1 MNLILWRHAEAEDQA
16 SSDLARQLTPR
27 GRKQAQGIAKW
38 LKARIDDDAVLLASP
53 ATRTIQTAEA
63 FGDRYRVVDALA
75 PGNGAQAVLDAAG
88 WPDGIAE
95 TVVVIGPQ
103 PTLGRVAALLMT
115 GHEADWSIKK
125 SGIWWLQSRTRG
137 GDGQSVLRAVINP
150 DLLQAS

>member
-38 LKARIDDDAVLLASP
+38 LRARIGDDALFLASP

-63 FGDRYRVVDALA
+63 FGDRYRVVNALA

-88 WPDGIAE
+88 WPDGIGE
-95 TVVVIGPQ
+95 TVVVIGHQ
-103 PTLGRVAALLMT
+103 PTLGHVAALLMT
-115 GHEADWSIKK
+115 GRESDWSIRK
-125 SGIWWLQSRTRG
+125 SGIWWFQTRTRG
-137 GDGQSVLRAVINP
+137 SDGQTVLRAVVNP
-150 DLLQAS
+150 DLL

>member
-16 SSDLARQLTPR
+16 ASDLARQLTPR

-38 LKARIDDDAVLLASP
+38 LRTRLDDDAVLLASP

-63 FGDRYRVVDALA
+63 FGDRYRVVDDLA
-75 PGNGAQAVLDAAG
+75 PGMSAQNVLDAAG

-95 TVVVIGPQ
+95 TVVVIGHQ

-115 GHEADWSIKK
+115 GHQAEWSIKK
-125 SGIWWLQSRTRG
+125 SGIWWFQTRSRN
-137 GDGQSVLRAVINP
+137 GDGQIVLRAVVNP
-150 DLLQAS
+150 DLL

>member
-1 MNLILWRHAEAEDQA
+1 MGFRHATRSSRFEAKAESQPHHRRRSMNLILWRHAEAEDQA

-38 LKARIDDDAVLLASP
+38 LKARIEDDAIFLASP

-75 PGNGAQAVLDAAG
+75 PGNGAQAVLDATG
-88 WPDGIAE
+88 WPDGVGE
-95 TVVVIGPQ
+95 TVVVIGHQ

-115 GHEADWSIKK
+115 GSEAEWSIKK
-125 SGIWWLQSRTRG
+125 SGVW
-137 GDGQSVLRAVINP
+137 
-150 DLLQAS
+150 

>member
-16 SSDLARQLTPR
+16 ASDLARQLTPR

-38 LKARIDDDAVLLASP
+38 LKSRVGEDAVLLASP

-63 FGDRYRVVDALA
+63 FGDRYRVIDALA

-88 WPDGIAE
+88 WPEGVAE
-95 TVVVIGPQ
+95 TVVVIGHQ

-115 GHEADWSIKK
+115 GHETEWSVKK
-125 SGIWWLQSRTRG
+125 AGIWWFQGRTRG
-137 GDGQSVLRAVINP
+137 GDGHVVLRAVVNP
-150 DLLQAS
+150 DLL